1 MKMNTIAAART
12 TLSRIRILGFILTCA
27 LPFVL
32 AWDFIR
38 VFVSLVLRN
47 DTFSQA
53 PLIPL
58 VSLFLIYSNREL
70 IFSDISLS
78 WGLGATLIAPGTI
91 CLVLARLN
99 LWHLTSTNQLSLLIF
114 GMVIFWMGAFGLFFG
129 TRVFRA
135 ACFPLIFLIFTIPIP
150 EPFLSKL
157 ILFLQTG
164 SADAAEAIFRLT
176 SVPYLREGFDF
187 TLPGV
192 RIRVAEECSGIRST
206 LALLITTLLA
216 CHLFLR
222 SSWKQILLCLV
233 VVPIAML
240 KNGLRIFTLST
251 LAVYVNPGFLHGNL
265 HKYGGIPFFTVALI
279 PMAMLLIFLQKSD
292 NPRPAMANGA

>member
-1 MKMNTIAAART
+1 MNNNPDGSTAV
-12 TLSRIRILGFILTCA
+12 SRIRILGFAFTCA

-32 AWDFIR
+32 AWEFISE
-38 VFVSLVLRN
+38 FVSLVLRN
-47 DTFSQA
+47 DTFSQV

-58 VSLFLIYSNREL
+58 VSLFLVYSGREV
-70 IFSDISLS
+70 IFSEVSLG

-99 LWHLTSTNQLSLLIF
+99 SWHLSSMNQLSLLIF
-114 GMVIFWMGAFGLFFG
+114 GMVLFWMGTFAVFFG
-129 TRVFRA
+129 TQAFRA
-135 ACFPLIFLIFTIPIP
+135 ACFPLIFLVFTIPVP
-150 EPFLSKL
+150 EPLLSKL

-164 SADAAEAIFRLT
+164 SADAAELIFRLT
-176 SVPYLREGFDF
+176 TIPYLRQGFDF

-222 SSWKQILLCLV
+222 STWKQILLCLA

-265 HKYGGIPFFTVALI
+265 HKYGGIPFFAVALI
-279 PMAMLLIFLQKSD
+279 PMATLLVFLQKSE
-292 NPRPAMANGA
+292 NPQPVMAKSA

>member
-1 MKMNTIAAART
+1 MNSNPVASTS
-12 TLSRIRILGFILTCA
+12 LSPIRILGFVLTCA

-32 AWDFIR
+32 VWDFIR
-38 VFVSLVLRN
+38 VFVSLVLEN
-47 DTFSQA
+47 DTFSQI

-58 VSLFLIYSNREL
+58 VSLFMIYNNRAI
-70 IFSDISLS
+70 IFTQISRG
-78 WGLGATLIAPGTI
+78 WGLGAILIASGAT

-99 LWHLTSTNQLSLLIF
+99 LWQLASMNQLSFFVF
-114 GMVIFWMGAFGLFFG
+114 GIVLFWMGSFALFFG
-129 TRVFRA
+129 TQAFRA
-135 ACFPLIFLIFTIPIP
+135 ARFPLIFLVFTIPIP

-176 SVPYLREGFDF
+176 SVPYLRQGFDF

-206 LALLITTLLA
+206 LALLITTVLA

-222 SSWKQILLCLV
+222 SSWKRLILCLV

-265 HKYGGIPFFTVALI
+265 HKYGGIPFFTIALI
-279 PMAMLLIFLQKSD
+279 PMAVLLIFLQKSD
-292 NPRPAMANGA
+292 NPRPAMANRA

>member
-1 MKMNTIAAART
+1 MNSNPVASTAV
-12 TLSRIRILGFILTCA
+12 SRIRILGFAFTCA

-32 AWDFIR
+32 AWDFISE
-38 VFVSLVLRN
+38 FVSLVLRN
-47 DTFSQA
+47 DTFSQV

-58 VSLFLIYSNREL
+58 VSLFLIYSSREV
-70 IFSDISLS
+70 IFSEVSLG

-91 CLVLARLN
+91 FLVIARLN
-99 LWHLTSTNQLSLLIF
+99 WWHLTSMNQLSLLVF
-114 GMVIFWMGAFGLFFG
+114 GMVLFWMGTFALFFG
-129 TRVFRA
+129 TQAFRA
-135 ACFPLIFLIFTIPIP
+135 ACFPLIFLVFTIPVP
-150 EPFLSKL
+150 EPLLSKL

-164 SADAAEAIFRLT
+164 SADAAELIFRFT
-176 SVPYLREGFDF
+176 SIPYLRQGFDF

-222 SSWKQILLCLV
+222 SSWKQIILCLV

-265 HKYGGIPFFTVALI
+265 HKYGGIPFFVVALL
-279 PMAMLLIFLQKSD
+279 PMAMLLVFLQKTE
-292 NPRPAMANGA
+292 NPQPVIAKSA

>member
-1 MKMNTIAAART
+1 MNSNPVASTAV
-12 TLSRIRILGFILTCA
+12 SRIRILGFAFTCA

-32 AWDFIR
+32 AWEFISE
-38 VFVSLVLRN
+38 FVSLVLRN
-47 DTFSQA
+47 DTFSQV
-53 PLIPL
+53 PIIPL
-58 VSLFLIYSNREL
+58 VSLFLIYSSREV
-70 IFSDISLS
+70 IFSEVSLG
-78 WGLGATLIAPGTI
+78 WGLGTTLIAPGTI
-91 CLVLARLN
+91 CLILARLN
-99 LWHLTSTNQLSLLIF
+99 SWHLTSMNQLSLLVF
-114 GMVIFWMGAFGLFFG
+114 GMVLFWMGTFAVFFG
-129 TRVFRA
+129 TKAFRA
-135 ACFPLIFLIFTIPIP
+135 AYFPLIFLVFTIPVP
-150 EPFLSKL
+150 EPLLSKL

-164 SADAAEAIFRLT
+164 SADAAEFIFRLT
-176 SVPYLREGFDF
+176 SIPYLRQGFDF

-265 HKYGGIPFFTVALI
+265 HKYGGVPFFVVALL
-279 PMAMLLIFLQKSD
+279 PMAMLLVFLQKSE
-292 NPRPAMANGA
+292 NPQPVIAKSA